1 MMKMIKK
8 KNKELK
14 GPSLTI
20 KWALA
25 SSFFIFVIFTVF
37 AVTTYKSAVS
47 LFVEKERKQSEE
59 TTYQIVSK
67 LADNDQSLTLINVYR
82 KLTDSSESQARLYDR
97 TSTLKGNMMS
107 IDPFIAELGQ
117 NNFRLYVYNPNYH
130 LVFKTK
136 EESLSLQS
144 VETIENKLTT
154 INQQVGL
161 LSVQPVISK
170 QTREKIGYVQT
181 FYELSSM
188 YEMKR
193 SLLMILIA
201 VELISLLLSL
211 ILAFLLSS
219 YYLKPLKM
227 LRDTMET
234 IRKDP
239 QSDIHAPVIET
250 RDELSDLSE
259 IFNEMIDR
267 MRTYIEQQEQFVED
281 VSHELRTPVA
291 IIEGHLSMLNRWG
304 KDDPEILEES
314 LSASMQE
321 IKRMKDLVQEM
332 LDLSRAKQVDIYYG
346 NETCQA
352 KEVVNQVF
360 NNFKLLYPDFM
371 FVMDD
376 DLPRERTLQ
385 IYRNHFEQI
394 LIIILD
400 NAVKYSLDRKEIH
413 VSISSNMKELEI
425 AIQDFGEGIPVEDLQ
440 KVFNR
445 FYRVDK
451 ARART
456 KGGNG
461 LGLSIAYQLLE
472 SYKGRITVESS
483 LGQGTIFRIYV
494 PIIKSEQN
502 SY

>member
-47 LFVEKERKQSEE
+47 LLVEKERKQSEE

-117 NNFRLYVYNPNYH
+117 NNFRLYVYNPDYH

-346 NETCQA
+346 NEICQA

>member
-1 MMKMIKK
+1 MV
-8 KNKELK
+8 
-14 GPSLTI
+14 
-20 KWALA
+20 
-25 SSFFIFVIFTVF
+25 VI
-37 AVTTYKSAVS
+37 
-47 LFVEKERKQSEE
+47 
-59 TTYQIVSK
+59 
-67 LADNDQSLTLINVYR
+67 
-82 KLTDSSESQARLYDR
+82 
-97 TSTLKGNMMS
+97 
-107 IDPFIAELGQ
+107 
-117 NNFRLYVYNPNYH
+117 
-130 LVFKTK
+130 
-136 EESLSLQS
+136 
-144 VETIENKLTT
+144 
-154 INQQVGL
+154 L
-161 LSVQPVISK
+161 LSIVSK

-181 FYELSSM
+181 FYELTSL

-314 LSASMQE
+314 LTASMQE

-472 SYKGRITVESS
+472 SYKGKITVESS

-494 PIIKSEQN
+494 PIIESEQN

>member
-1 MMKMIKK
+1 MILKK
-8 KNKELK
+8 KQQQELK

-37 AVTTYKSAVS
+37 AVTTYKASVN
-47 LFVEKERKQSEE
+47 LLVEKERKQSEE
-59 TTYQIVSK
+59 TTNQIVAR
-67 LADNDQSLTLINVYR
+67 LANLDENLTLVSVYR
-82 KLTDSSESQARLYDR
+82 NLTNSSNTQSRLYDR
-97 TSTLKGNMMS
+97 TSTISGNLMS

-117 NNFRLYVYNPNYH
+117 TNFQLYVYNPDYH
-130 LVFKTK
+130 LVFRTK
-136 EESLSLQS
+136 AASLSLQS
-144 VETIENKLTT
+144 VEVTNSRLTT
-154 INQQVGL
+154 INDKTGL
-161 LSVQPVISK
+161 LTIKPVISK

-181 FYELSSM
+181 FYALTSF
-188 YEMKR
+188 YEIKR
-193 SLLMILIA
+193 NLLMILIA
-201 VELISLLLSL
+201 VELISLILSS

-227 LRDTMET
+227 LRDTMDS

-239 QSDIHAPVIET
+239 QSDIHAPVIDT
-250 RDELSDLSE
+250 RDELADLSE
-259 IFNEMIDR
+259 IFNEMLDR

-314 LSASMQE
+314 LTASMQE

-346 NETCQA
+346 NETCNA

-360 NNFKLLYPDFM
+360 NNFKILYPDFM

-376 DLPRERTLQ
+376 DLPREKTLQ

-400 NAVKYSLDRKEIH
+400 NAVKYSLARKEIH
-413 VSISSNMKELEI
+413 VSISTNMKELEI
-425 AIQDFGEGIPVEDLQ
+425 AIQDFGEGIPAEDLQ

-461 LGLSIAYQLLE
+461 LGLSIAQQLLE

-494 PIIKSEQN
+494 PIIESQQN

>member
-1 MMKMIKK
+1 
-8 KNKELK
+8 
-14 GPSLTI
+14 
-20 KWALA
+20 
-25 SSFFIFVIFTVF
+25 
-37 AVTTYKSAVS
+37 
-47 LFVEKERKQSEE
+47 
-59 TTYQIVSK
+59 
-67 LADNDQSLTLINVYR
+67 
-82 KLTDSSESQARLYDR
+82 
-97 TSTLKGNMMS
+97 
-107 IDPFIAELGQ
+107 
-117 NNFRLYVYNPNYH
+117 
-130 LVFKTK
+130 
-136 EESLSLQS
+136 
-144 VETIENKLTT
+144 
-154 INQQVGL
+154 
-161 LSVQPVISK
+161 
-170 QTREKIGYVQT
+170 
-181 FYELSSM
+181 
-188 YEMKR
+188 
-193 SLLMILIA
+193 
-201 VELISLLLSL
+201 
-211 ILAFLLSS
+211 
-219 YYLKPLKM
+219 
-227 LRDTMET
+227 
-234 IRKDP
+234 
-239 QSDIHAPVIET
+239 
-250 RDELSDLSE
+250 
-259 IFNEMIDR
+259 MIDR

-494 PIIKSEQN
+494 PIIESEQN

>member
-1 MMKMIKK
+1 
-8 KNKELK
+8 
-14 GPSLTI
+14 
-20 KWALA
+20 
-25 SSFFIFVIFTVF
+25 
-37 AVTTYKSAVS
+37 
-47 LFVEKERKQSEE
+47 
-59 TTYQIVSK
+59 
-67 LADNDQSLTLINVYR
+67 
-82 KLTDSSESQARLYDR
+82 
-97 TSTLKGNMMS
+97 
-107 IDPFIAELGQ
+107 
-117 NNFRLYVYNPNYH
+117 
-130 LVFKTK
+130 
-136 EESLSLQS
+136 
-144 VETIENKLTT
+144 
-154 INQQVGL
+154 
-161 LSVQPVISK
+161 
-170 QTREKIGYVQT
+170 
-181 FYELSSM
+181 
-188 YEMKR
+188 
-193 SLLMILIA
+193 
-201 VELISLLLSL
+201 
-211 ILAFLLSS
+211 
-219 YYLKPLKM
+219 
-227 LRDTMET
+227 
-234 IRKDP
+234 
-239 QSDIHAPVIET
+239 
-250 RDELSDLSE
+250 
-259 IFNEMIDR
+259 
-267 MRTYIEQQEQFVED
+267 
-281 VSHELRTPVA
+281 
-291 IIEGHLSMLNRWG
+291 
-304 KDDPEILEES
+304 
-314 LSASMQE
+314 MQE

>member
-47 LFVEKERKQSEE
+47 LLVEKERKQSEE

-117 NNFRLYVYNPNYH
+117 NNFRLYVYNPDYH

-154 INQQVGL
+154 INQQAGL

-346 NETCQA
+346 KETCQA

-494 PIIKSEQN
+494 PIIESEQN